1 MCYEQS
7 GGIDL
12 KILLFFV
19 KLDTLIYFSPK
30 EFVMDNKHRNLISL
44 SDQLLLLVDVDCQR
58 CLYLSL
64 TKKLHVSE

>member
-7 GGIDL
+7 GVIDF
-12 KILLFFV
+12 KILLYFV
-19 KLDTLIYFSPK
+19 KFDTLIYFSPK
-30 EFVMDNKHRNLISL
+30 EFVMDNKQGNMISL

-64 TKKLHVSE
+64 T

>member
-1 MCYEQS
+1 M
-7 GGIDL
+7 